1 MVAVPV
7 TVSTPIDE
15 VPMLPVVAKRFVDEA
30 VPVNCVVD
38 VEFVVVELR
47 PVKFCSVDDPL
58 ERMLEA
64 LIEPLVML
72 PVLSDVE
79 KRFVDDAVVANC
91 VVEVEFVVVELRP
104 VKFCSVDEPDTS
116 RLPAVSR
123 DVMKPLVALR
133 VEEKKL
139 VEVDCEVVALTA
151 VKFWSVV
158 EPETRRSPEELI
170 EVVAV

>member
-1 MVAVPV
+1 M
-7 TVSTPIDE
+7 
-15 VPMLPVVAKRFVDEA
+15 
-30 VPVNCVVD
+30 
-38 VEFVVVELR
+38 
-47 PVKFCSVDDPL
+47 KFW
-58 ERMLEA
+58 
-64 LIEPLVML
+64 
-72 PVLSDVE
+72 
-79 KRFVDDAVVANC
+79 
-91 VVEVEFVVVELRP
+91 
-104 VKFCSVDEPDTS
+104 SVDEPETS

-139 VEVDCEVVALTA
+139 VEVACEVVALTA